1 MRWIFMFFVCL
12 LANALVCYECSM
24 HGTDLPVTDNVRYTG
39 TQFHSSFFFQTRM
52 PHAWEFNSNISSARG
67 NLHNLKQ
74 AGCILI
80 PV

>member
-12 LANALVCYECSM
+12 LAIPLFVMNAACMGPIFPL
-24 HGTDLPVTDNVRYTG
+24 
-39 TQFHSSFFFQTRM
+39 Q
-52 PHAWEFNSNISSARG
+52 HAWEFNSNISSARG